1 MARLLIG
8 LTNVVIG
15 IAEALLAMRLVLR
28 LFGANTSTP
37 FVAWVYDVA
46 AELLYPFRGIFPT
59 TVLEGGYV
67 LEFSTLFAIL
77 AYAFLGFLLTEL
89 VLALSGRRQV

>member
-28 LFGANTSTP
+28 LFAANPATP
-37 FVAWVYDVA
+37 FVAWIYDVT

-59 TVLEGGYV
+59 AVLDGGYV
-67 LEFSTLFAIL
+67 LELSTLFAIL
-77 AYAFLGFLLTEL
+77 AYAFLGFLLVEL
-89 VLALSGRRQV
+89 VAAIAGRRRT